1 MLAALSDPDTVVVG
15 RAVATLGDFDLHPS
29 VQAKLDEIAR
39 GPVLL
44 EWLSSDDERLVE
56 SALTLFRIASDATTP
71 HTPQLVEWLK
81 DTRARPR
88 AERALVILG
97 GRASAQAPRVAEL
110 LRDADPL
117 VRAAAARTLTRLAG
131 YGGARFYALE
141 LLKDSSPELRVVAAV
156 VIEQM
161 EGGLVAP
168 DPLVR
173 ELLSDSAAPVKIA
186 GVKALSSLRWEAS
199 QHALHVAALLNDPD
213 NTVKVAAIEALG
225 TMGLGAATQAP
236 HVAGLLKDSRVS
248 IQMAAIKALGSM
260 GKGAA
265 AQAPQVAELLIDDD
279 VSIRE
284 AAIGALGNMGPGAAA
299 QAPRIAEML
308 KASEEAPVRVAAT
321 LALGKMGRGAEK
333 QVPLLVKLLTD
344 ADSDVREV
352 AVTALASMAEAGV
365 FEASQVAKLLKSEDP
380 LARRMALRVL
390 WPLGSK
396 AESQSTFIVE
406 LLGDPDASVRQAAST
421 ALQAIGAGA
430 AVHAPRVARLLRAS
444 NPDIKMVAA
453 DALRHMGEV
462 ATAQVPLVAELLRDP
477 NDNVRLAGL
486 DALKVMGQGA
496 AAHAQDVAGLL
507 RASNSMVRKAAV
519 ETLGAMGQSAAPH
532 ARDIATLFNDPDAL
546 IRRSAVE
553 ALGSMG
559 EEAVA
564 QSHLFADLLKDSQ
577 AIVRRSAV
585 VALGAMGKAAM
596 AQAPRVAVLL
606 RDSDEEVYERAHS
619 VLTGLAPLE
628 PRATAKIVEAV
639 LAGGPRYPEL
649 LVLAHIA
656 GEGDPV
662 MERVLQ
668 WVVRPATQKP
678 KDLSAAEA
686 RAMLLAFRDFW
697 PLAEQDSPLEEA
709 LADSIEKVARPH
721 LGAWDASEDRE
732 FIEELHGLLLKKH
745 PLRAETLRAIPA
757 QQQRWEWPQLKWV
770 PLLHATVWILL
781 IFLYPRSRQVQAV
794 FFWNRRVRQVLGF
807 PYVGLL
813 LTWVPFLRKR
823 LLSPFKR
830 GLTADAALDAFVPD
844 AYFPELE
851 AREPALKTRGR
862 LANLLPHLSGHVVL
876 EGASGLGK
884 STYLK
889 HLLSKSTRTS
899 VFLRADRCQAGVL
912 EAIQAKL
919 EGYAKDSVFLKSLI
933 FSGALDVYIDGLNEV
948 SADVRARVVQF
959 MEENLQGNIL
969 VTTQRIEWTPPST
982 ARLLVLEPLS
992 DSAITGFLKS
1002 REPFLDGAAAL
1013 GGDSYAT
1020 RCECFVKDALS
1031 TAQDGHAGRSL
1042 REVLSNPLDLT
1053 VVAQMLRNG
1062 QPPDLSQLRQ
1072 QQYELMAREYAEAHL
1087 SEFPL
1092 GRFAEEAYQMRKA
1105 SRSTLDEAT
1114 FSLELLTLER
1124 AKLVLRR
1131 QWKRPDGKD
1140 QQEWRFRHDKIQEFF
1155 VAQTFLDPSKSRELE
1170 HMGDP
1175 PFRGVYFFLMAYLS
1189 LERAQMLC
1197 GLLVEHAAET
1207 GDHSVSDE
1215 CVKLLKARARD
1226 ACMPNPGKV
1235 VEFGKRS
1242 GAPKEG

>member
-1 MLAALSDPDTVVVG
+1 MLLAATALTSFVVHAEEPIVDTRPVRGVLAALSDPDDAVVAQ
-15 RAVATLGDFDLHPS
+15 AVATLGGFTILDPK
-29 VQAKLDEIAR
+29 VQAKLDAR
-39 GPVLL
+39 AREPLL
-44 EWLSSDDERLVE
+44 LKWLLSDDAIRAQA
-56 SALTLFRIASDATTP
+56 ALTLFLVARTAA
-71 HTPQLVEWLK
+71 TPQAPHLVKLLK
-81 DTRARPR
+81 DPDAGIRHRA
-88 AERALVILG
+88 ARALSVLG
-97 GRASAQAPRVAEL
+97 AQAAAQAPHVAELLRHSNPFVREGAARMLARLGSGGLGQSHLVAELLNDPAADIRRVAAIALEEMGPSAAALAPRLAELLSDPSPSVRTAVANALGAMGTDVEAQAPRVARL
-110 LRDADPL
+110 LGDPD
-117 VRAAAARTLTRLAG
+117 VSVRLAAIAALG
-131 YGGARFYALE
+131 KMGAGA
-141 LLKDSSPELRVVAAV
+141 VA
-156 VIEQM
+156 Q
-161 EGGLVAP
+161 AP
-168 DPLVR
+168 L
-173 ELLSDSAAPVKIA
+173 
-186 GVKALSSLRWEAS
+186 
-199 QHALHVAALLNDPD
+199 VAALLND
-213 NTVKVAAIEALG
+213 
-225 TMGLGAATQAP
+225 
-236 HVAGLLKDSRVS
+236 S
-248 IQMAAIKALGSM
+248 
-260 GKGAA
+260 
-265 AQAPQVAELLIDDD
+265 D
-279 VSIRE
+279 VSIRMT
-284 AAIGALGNMGPGAAA
+284 AA
-299 QAPRIAEML
+299 
-308 KASEEAPVRVAAT
+308 S
-321 LALGKMGRGAEK
+321 
-333 QVPLLVKLLTD
+333 
-344 ADSDVREV
+344 
-352 AVTALASMAEAGV
+352 ALASM
-365 FEASQVAKLLKSEDP
+365 
-380 LARRMALRVL
+380 
-390 WPLGSK
+390 
-396 AESQSTFIVE
+396 
-406 LLGDPDASVRQAAST
+406 
-421 ALQAIGAGA
+421 GAGA
-430 AVHAPRVARLLRAS
+430 AVHAPALVGLLTDVDSLARAS
-444 NPDIKMVAA
+444 AV
-453 DALRHMGEV
+453 DALVLMVKAGVQIEPR
-462 ATAQVPLVAELLRDP
+462 LAELLQSSDAVAR
-477 NDNVRLAGL
+477 RM
-486 DALKVMGQGA
+486 ALK
-496 AAHAQDVAGLL
+496 
-507 RASNSMVRKAAV
+507 
-519 ETLGAMGQSAAPH
+519 TLGAMGSGTQAHISSIVDLLEDSDGSVRLAAAAALGAMGAGASSQAPRVGNLLRSPNPDFRMAAADALGRMGERAIGQISLVVDHLQDPNGDARIAAAAALGAMGPRAAPY
-532 ARDIATLFNDPDAL
+532 ASEVAKLLGDSNVDIRQA
-546 IRRSAVE
+546 AVE
-553 ALGSMG
+553 ALGAMG
-559 EEAVA
+559 KGAAQQAHLVA
-564 QSHLFADLLKDSQ
+564 EQLQDPNP
-577 AIVRRSAV
+577 IVRSAAV
-585 VALGAMGKAAM
+585 VALGAMGKEAVTHAPHVAWVMLNEAQPSIRRLAALSLANM
-596 AQAPRVAVLL
+596 GEGAAAQTPLVAELL
-606 RDSDEEVYERAHS
+606 QDSKEEVYETAS
-619 VLTGLAPLE
+619 EVLTRFSPLNHFVI
-628 PRATAKIVEAV
+628 AMIIEAS
-639 LAGGPRYPEL
+639 LSNAARSPAL
-649 LVLAHIA
+649 LMLAHIA
-656 GEGDPV
+656 GNGDPDI
-662 MERVLQ
+662 ERVLQ
-668 WVVRPATQKP
+668 WVVRLTNRRPEKISLV
-678 KDLSAAEA
+678 DA
-686 RAMLLAFRDFW
+686 RAALRALGGFW
-697 PLAEQDSPLEEA
+697 PYAERHQRLADAFANSIETLAELHNGSWKGP
-709 LADSIEKVARPH
+709 
-721 LGAWDASEDRE
+721 EDRE
-732 FIEELHGLLLKKH
+732 LFAQLRERIQDSH
-745 PLRAETLRAIPA
+745 PRIA
-757 QQQRWEWPQLKWV
+757 QKLDEVITSKRSWKWV
-770 PLLHATVWILL
+770 DGAGIVLMHATVWILL

-969 VTTQRIEWTPPST
+969 VTTQRIEWTHPST

-1020 RCECFVKDALS
+1020 RCECFVKEALT
-1031 TAQDGHAGRSL
+1031 TAQEGQAGRSL

-1062 QPPDLSQLRQ
+1062 QTPDLSQLRQ

-1105 SRSTLDEAT
+1105 SRSTLDEAA

-1242 GAPKEG
+1242 GAPEEG